1 MEKTNE
7 NKMVENINEQTT
19 VNATV
24 ENEAVAEVK
33 KESAKENANEVAVE
47 KKTEAAPQKDEKKNK
62 KMKGILIG
70 VVSGALALT
79 IALVSIIAIV
89 ISATRVKLDDYVT
102 GECQFSGANGYGYVN
117 AESIIDYTALDE
129 EIMEETNNEDIYSW
143 FYGGSYTS
151 SDDYID
157 ITYPE
162 NNGTLS
168 NGDVVEIT
176 VTINKEG
183 MKNDSSFKKTISG
196 DEVQVF
202 TYTVTGLPDAT
213 AIDVFDAVDN
223 VVYDTITDNV
233 SIEFKDEYVKEY
245 GNGVSVKAD
254 SGYVKIFINGTWY
267 YTVSLTINTENFSID
282 NPKVTL
288 YTQESGDQ
296 FIENNIVLIDTEKAV
311 DANVVSY
318 FYSMNISDNDIK
330 ALKKSADE
338 FMKENFGSGKA
349 KYKKAIAYYDASED
363 GNFVGLLNFYY
374 EVDGK
379 IYAAIY
385 ENLKKDQNNNVYNIE
400 QVEVKT
406 FRTWL
411 WNEIIGEEKIE
422 DFETKHMTY
431 VDKENVKIPS

>member
-7 NKMVENINEQTT
+7 NKNMEVINEQTT
-19 VNATV
+19 EKVIT
-24 ENEAVAEVK
+24 EKESTEEVK
-33 KESAKENANEVAVE
+33 TDSIVNKTEDQTTQN
-47 KKTEAAPQKDEKKNK
+47 KKTPKNESKKK
-62 KMKGILIG
+62 KIILG
-70 VVSGALALT
+70 VVIGAVSLFLAF
-79 IALVSIIAIV
+79 VIAIV
-89 ISATRVKLDDYVT
+89 SIVCIVISSTRVSLDDYVT
-102 GECQFSGANGYGYVN
+102 GECQFTGANGYGSVY
-117 AESIIDYTALDE
+117 AEDIIDYDALDDK
-129 EIMEETNNEDIYSW
+129 IMDEHANDGYSW
-143 FYGGSYTS
+143 FYGYTS
-151 SDDYID
+151 SNDYID

-162 NNGTLS
+162 NNGSLS
-168 NGDVVEIT
+168 NGDTVEIT
-176 VTINKEG
+176 VNIDKDG

-196 DEVQVF
+196 DEIQVF

-254 SGYVKIFINGTWY
+254 SGYVKIFINGTWH

-296 FIENNIVLIDTEKAV
+296 FIEDNIVLIDTEKTV

-363 GNFVGLLNFYY
+363 GTFVGLLNFYY

-385 ENLKKDQNNNVYNIE
+385 ENLKKDQNNNVYNID

>member
-7 NKMVENINEQTT
+7 NKNMEVINEQTT
-19 VNATV
+19 EKVIT
-24 ENEAVAEVK
+24 EKESTEEVK
-33 KESAKENANEVAVE
+33 TDSIVNKTEDQTTQN
-47 KKTEAAPQKDEKKNK
+47 KKTPKNESKKK
-62 KMKGILIG
+62 KIILG
-70 VVSGALALT
+70 VVIGAVSLFLAF
-79 IALVSIIAIV
+79 VIAIV
-89 ISATRVKLDDYVT
+89 SIVCIVISSTRVSLDDYVT
-102 GECQFSGANGYGYVN
+102 GECQFTGANGYGSVY
-117 AESIIDYTALDE
+117 AEDIIDYDALDDK
-129 EIMEETNNEDIYSW
+129 IMDEHANDGYSW
-143 FYGGSYTS
+143 FYGYTS
-151 SDDYID
+151 SNDYID

-162 NNGTLS
+162 NNGSLS
-168 NGDVVEIT
+168 NGDTVEIT
-176 VTINKEG
+176 VNIDKDG

-196 DEVQVF
+196 DEIQVF

-254 SGYVKIFINGTWY
+254 SGYVKIFINGTWH

-296 FIENNIVLIDTEKAV
+296 FIEDNIVLIDTEKTV

-363 GNFVGLLNFYY
+363 GTFIGLLNFYY

-385 ENLKKDQNNNVYNIE
+385 ENLKKDQNNNVYNID